1 MPKLWNESIG
11 AHRRAVRDA
20 ILDAA
25 AALLTEHGLTS
36 VSMSGIAKKTGI
48 GRATLYKYFPDAQ
61 AILIAWHEREVLRH
75 LEQLRSIGAE
85 GRPGTRLRAVLEG
98 FAFICHHHHHD
109 GDLVALLHQRD
120 HVLRAHRHLKEFVA
134 ELVQEGARTGDIRTD
149 VVAGELAGYCLHALT
164 AAGSA
169 SSKAAVRRLVEVTMS
184 GLRTKPYSNTLS
196 APEQTSQE
204 VGTSGQSLSQEARST
219 DRR

>member
-25 AALLTEHGLTS
+25 AALLAEHGLTS
-36 VSMSGIAKKTGI
+36 VSMSGIAKKAGI
-48 GRATLYKYFPDAQ
+48 GRATLYKYFPDVE

-85 GRPGTRLRAVLEG
+85 GRPGARLSAVLEG
-98 FAFICHHHHHD
+98 FAFICHHRHG
-109 GDLVALLHQRD
+109 GDFVALLHQRD
-120 HVLRAHRHLKEFVA
+120 HVTRAHRHLKEFVA
-134 ELVQEGARTGDIRTD
+134 ELVQEGARMGDIRTD

-169 SSKAAVRRLVEVTMS
+169 TSKAAVRRLVEVTMS
-184 GLRTKPYSNTLS
+184 GLRAKPYSDAS
-196 APEQTSQE
+196 PAPEQMSQE